1 MTTIWNCITKFTCYL
16 VRVSLSRRDGRRGN
30 EMSDW
35 CGKTTPVGP
44 EPPAYVIREGK
55 DIKRGFPKY
64 NHRGEE

>member
-16 VRVSLSRRDGRRGN
+16 VRVSLSRPDGRRGN

-44 EPPAYVIREGK
+44 EPVYVIREGK
-55 DIKRGFPKY
+55 DKEGFSKI
-64 NHRGEE
+64 